1 MGPKPQFREVD
12 NMTWRALGMAFT
24 IFIIAPACCLAQP
37 KDAGQVLDI
46 GSRRELMVDDYLI
59 DSLQGAATQRL
70 HHPLRREIAVV
81 HDAPW
86 EGNGGGY
93 HTVFY
98 DPDYKET
105 GRYRMYYHAWHI
117 PSDGRQSHPLFI
129 GYCESKDGIHW
140 EKPDLGLVEFNGSK
154 ANNIVMATINGKECH
169 DLSVFK
175 DTNPDVEEGAEYKA
189 VGRGQNPTGLY
200 AFKSPDGIHW
210 TAYNGSK
217 PVMTGHPFDT
227 QNLAFWDPNIGK
239 YRAYIREFDN
249 ARRDIMMATSDDFVH
264 WSKRVWL
271 QYPGAPQ
278 EQLYT
283 NQIKPYY
290 RAPHLLIG
298 FPARYV
304 DRGWIDATRRLPSLE
319 LREQRAKTH
328 PRYGSAVTDGLFMTS
343 RDGLTFR
350 RWNEAFLPPGL
361 RTKHNWA
368 YGDNY
373 IAWHVVETASP
384 EDDSPRELSL
394 YAVESYFTGKFSRLR
409 RYSLRLDGFAS
420 VFAPRDGGEFVTKPL
435 TFSGNKLNINFAT
448 SAAGS
453 IRVEIQDAAGKPLD
467 GYGLADSEE
476 IFGDA
481 IEYAVRWKKGTDVG
495 PLADKPVKLRFV
507 LREADLYALQFTP

>member
-1 MGPKPQFREVD
+1 MWRETLVVLTVLIVVLSQPGKAQSD
-12 NMTWRALGMAFT
+12 NPDV
-24 IFIIAPACCLAQP
+24 I
-37 KDAGQVLDI
+37 DI
-46 GSRRELMVDDYLI
+46 GSRRELMVDDYLA
-59 DSLQGAATQRL
+59 DVLRGAATRRL
-70 HHPLRREIAVV
+70 HHPVRREIAVV

-98 DPDYKET
+98 DPEFKET

-117 PSDGRQSHPLFI
+117 PSDGRQDHPLYI
-129 GYCESKDGIHW
+129 GYCESDDGIHW
-140 EKPDLGLVEFNGSK
+140 EKPNLGLVEFNGSMD
-154 ANNIVMATINGKECH
+154 NNIVMATINGRACH
-169 DLSVFK
+169 DLSIFK
-175 DTNPDVEEGAEYKA
+175 DTNPNAEQGAEYKA

-200 AFKSPDGIHW
+200 AFRSPDGIHW
-210 TAYNGSK
+210 SAYNESK

-239 YRAYIREFDN
+239 YRSYIRDFDN
-249 ARRDIMMATSDDFVH
+249 GRRDIMMATSDDFVH
-264 WSKRVWL
+264 WTKRVWL
-271 QYPGAPQ
+271 KYPGAPK
-278 EQLYT
+278 EHLYT

-304 DRGWIDATRRLPSLE
+304 DRGWTDATRALPSLD
-319 LREQRAKTH
+319 LRKQRAKTH
-328 PRYGSAVTDGLFMTS
+328 PRYGTAVTDGLFMTS

-350 RWNEAFLPPGL
+350 RWNETFLRPGL

-394 YAVESYFTGKFSRLR
+394 YATESYFTGKFSRLR
-409 RYSLRLDGFAS
+409 RYSLRIDGFVS
-420 VFAPRDGGEFVTKPL
+420 VFAPRDGGEFVTKPFR
-435 TFSGNKLNINFAT
+435 FSGDMLNINFST

-453 IRVEIQDAAGKPLD
+453 IRVEIQDAASKPIE
-467 GYGLADSEE
+467 GYALADCGE
-476 IFGDA
+476 IFGNA
-481 IEYAVRWKKGTDVG
+481 LNYVVRWKNGTDVG
-495 PLADKPVKLRFV
+495 PLAGKPVRLRFV
-507 LREADLYALQFTP
+507 LREADLYALQFAP

>member
-1 MGPKPQFREVD
+1 MVHPVSVTGL
-12 NMTWRALGMAFT
+12 AIL
-24 IFIIAPACCLAQP
+24 IIVPSWQCWAQP
-37 KDAGQVLDI
+37 NQNQQVLAI
-46 GSRRELMVDDYLI
+46 SSRRELMVDDYLI
-59 DSLQGAATQRL
+59 ESIRGAARQRL
-70 HHPLRREIAVV
+70 HHPVRREIAVV

-117 PSDGRQSHPLFI
+117 PSDGRQDHPLYI

-140 EKPDLGLVEFNGSK
+140 EKPALGLVEFNGST
-154 ANNIVMATINGKECH
+154 ANNIVMATINGRECH
-169 DLSVFK
+169 DFSVFK
-175 DTNPDVEEGAEYKA
+175 DTNPDVQQGAQYKA

-200 AFKSPDGIHW
+200 AFKSSDGIHW
-210 TAYNGSK
+210 TAYNDSK

-239 YRAYIREFDN
+239 YRSYIRDFDN
-249 ARRDIMMATSDDFVH
+249 GRRDIMMATSDDFVH
-264 WSKRVWL
+264 WTKRQFL
-271 QYPGAPQ
+271 KYPDSPA

-304 DRGWIDATRRLPSLE
+304 DRGWTDATSRLPSLD
-319 LREQRAKTH
+319 LRQQRAKTH

-343 RDGLTFR
+343 RDGLSFR
-350 RWNEAFLPPGL
+350 RWNEAFIRPGL

-373 IAWHVVETASP
+373 IAWHVVETNSA

-394 YAVESYFTGKFSRLR
+394 YASESYFTGAFSRLR
-409 RYSLRLDGFAS
+409 RYTLRLDGFAS
-420 VFAPRDGGEFVTKPL
+420 VFAPRAGGQFVTRPF
-435 TFSGNKLNINFAT
+435 TFSGQQLNINFST

-453 IRVEIQDAAGKPLD
+453 IRVELQRADGQPID
-467 GYGLADSEE
+467 GYTLADCGE

-481 IEYAVRWKKGTDVG
+481 TDYTVRWAKGTQVG
-495 PLADKPVKLRFV
+495 ALAGQPVRLRLD
-507 LREADLYALQFTP
+507 LREADLYALQFRP

>member
-1 MGPKPQFREVD
+1 MMK
-12 NMTWRALGMAFT
+12 WRAIVVVFT
-24 IFIIAPACCLAQP
+24 ILIIALCSPCLAQSSG
-37 KDAGQVLDI
+37 AGDVLDI

-59 DSLQGAATQRL
+59 DSMQGAATLRL
-70 HHPLRREIAVV
+70 HHPVRREIAVV
-81 HDAPW
+81 HNEPW

-93 HTVFY
+93 HTVLY

-117 PSDGRQSHPLFI
+117 PSDGRQNHPLYI
-129 GYCESKDGIHW
+129 GYCESKEGIHW
-140 EKPDLGLVEFNGSK
+140 EKPNLGLVEFNGSK
-154 ANNIVMATINGKECH
+154 ANNIVMATINGKACH

-175 DTNPDVEEGAEYKA
+175 DTNPNAEKGTEYKA
-189 VGRGQNPTGLY
+189 VGRGQNPVGLY

-210 TAYNGSK
+210 TAYNDSK
-217 PVMTGHPFDT
+217 PVMAGHPFDT

-239 YRAYIREFDN
+239 YRAYIRDFDKG
-249 ARRDIMMATSDDFVH
+249 RRDIMMATSDDLVH
-264 WSKRVWL
+264 WTKRVWL
-271 QYPGAPQ
+271 KYPGAPD

-304 DRGWIDATRRLPSLE
+304 DRGWIDATRGLPSLQ

-350 RWNEAFLPPGL
+350 RWNEAFLRPGL

-384 EDDSPRELSL
+384 QDDSPRELSL

-435 TFSGNKLNINFAT
+435 TFSGNTLNINFAT

-453 IRVEIQDAAGKPLD
+453 IRVEIQDAAGKPID
-467 GYGLADSEE
+467 GYALVDCEE

-481 IEYAVRWKKGTDVG
+481 IDYAVRWKKGTGVG
-495 PLADKPVKLRFV
+495 SLAGKPVRLRFV
-507 LREADLYALQFTP
+507 LREADLYALQFVPAP

>member
-1 MGPKPQFREVD
+1 M
-12 NMTWRALGMAFT
+12 WRT
-24 IFIIAPACCLAQP
+24 ILLVYAVSIVVLLPTSQAQSS
-37 KDAGQVLDI
+37 KRAAADVLDI
-46 GSRRELMVDDYLI
+46 GSRRELMVDDFLI
-59 DSLQGAATQRL
+59 DSMRGAATHRL
-70 HHPLRREIAVV
+70 HHPVWQEIAVV

-117 PSDGRQSHPLFI
+117 PSDGRQNHPLYI

-140 EKPDLGLVEFNGSK
+140 EKPNLGLVEFNGSK
-154 ANNIVMATINGKECH
+154 ANNIVMATINGRQCH

-175 DTNPDVEEGAEYKA
+175 DTNPMAEKGAEYKA
-189 VGRGQNPTGLY
+189 VGSGPNLGLY

-210 TAYNGSK
+210 MAYNDSK
-217 PVMTGHPFDT
+217 PVMTGHAFDT

-239 YRAYIREFDN
+239 YRSYIRDFDEG
-249 ARRDIMMATSDDFVH
+249 RRDVMMATSDDFVH
-264 WSKRVWL
+264 WTKCVWL
-271 QYPGAPQ
+271 KYPAAPD
-278 EQLYT
+278 EHLYT

-304 DRGWIDATRRLPSLE
+304 DRGWTDGTRRLPSLD

-350 RWNEAFLPPGL
+350 RWKEAFLRPGL

-373 IAWHVVETASP
+373 IAWHVVETDSP

-394 YAVESYFTGKFSRLR
+394 YATESYFTGEFSRLR
-409 RYSLRLDGFAS
+409 RYSLRIDGFVSA
-420 VFAPRDGGEFVTKPL
+420 FAPREGGEFITKPV
-435 TFSGNKLNINFAT
+435 TFSGDNLNINFST

-453 IRVEIQDAAGKPLD
+453 IRVELRDAD
-467 GYGLADSEE
+467 GNPINGYALSDCEE

-481 IEYAVRWKKGTDVG
+481 IDYTVRWKKGTDVSS
-495 PLADKPVKLRFV
+495 LASKPVRLRFV
-507 LREADLYALQFTP
+507 LREADLYALQFSPNR